1 MLEREK
7 EFNFK
12 MTYFQELQKSMKYL
26 SKSKKVVFIGQAV
39 KFPGTA
45 MYNTLAGI
53 DKKKLIE
60 LPVAEEMQMGMS
72 LGLSIAGFVP
82 VSIYPRWNFLIL
94 GANQLINHID
104 KIKELSNNQFKTQL
118 IIRTAAGSKIPL
130 DPQSQHKGDFTDF
143 FKGICK
149 NIRIVKLTNKINI
162 FREYKQ
168 ALNFKGI
175 SLMVEYG
182 DNYNK

>member
-1 MLEREK
+1 
-7 EFNFK
+7 

-60 LPVAEEMQMGMS
+60 LP
-72 LGLSIAGFVP
+72 IAGFVP
-82 VSIYPRWNFLIL
+82 ISIYPRWNFLIL

-149 NIRIVKLTNKINI
+149 NIRTVKLKNKKNI